1 MKYLTYQ
8 MLDHCFITNDFAEL
22 PREPGNK
29 TVARCWP
36 LAFLQYEGL
45 PITAKIHFAKRHF
58 AKVII
63 GIFRL
68 RSRECRVLDQIIIQ
82 LP

>member
-1 MKYLTYQ
+1 

-45 PITAKIHFAKRHF
+45 GRVSSTGFPDRFCLFTISHQFFID
-58 AKVII
+58 II
-63 GIFRL
+63 EK
-68 RSRECRVLDQIIIQ
+68 SQQIIYYSVLQFFI
-82 LP
+82 